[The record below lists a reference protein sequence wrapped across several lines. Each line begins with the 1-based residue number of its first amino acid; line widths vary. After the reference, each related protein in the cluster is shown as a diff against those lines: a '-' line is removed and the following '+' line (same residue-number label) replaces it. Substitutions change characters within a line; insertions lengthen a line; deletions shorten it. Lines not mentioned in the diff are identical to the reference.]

1 VDEGVLAAVVR
12 LDEAEAFF
20 GIKPLYGSLRHGNY
34 FLDTL
39 KMLAGA
45 GRRPS
50 KSHFLA
56 KC

>member
-1 VDEGVLAAVVR
+1 VDEGVLAAVIR
-12 LDEAEAFF
+12 LDEAETFF

-39 KMLAGA
+39 KMLACA